1 MTASEDRKLIRRCLQ
16 EDRQAFGL
24 LLRRYQDSVYNY
36 CLRMLRNPGLAE
48 EVAQESFVR
57 TMTRL
62 DRYDERYPF
71 SAWLFKIATNLC
83 IDHLRKNKR
92 IAYSLDEDISG
103 EDGSFRRE
111 MASQGPDPH
120 EETFIR
126 ERGRLIDRAID
137 DLPEHYRSILLL
149 RHQEERSYEE
159 IAEILDL
166 PLGTVK
172 IRIHRAREQL
182 KRRLNRDEM
191 LA

>member
-1 MTASEDRKLIRRCLQ
+1 VNAAEDRKLIRRCLQ
-16 EDRQAFGL
+16 QDRQAYEL

-57 TMTRL
+57 TLTRL

-92 IAYSLDEDISG
+92 IAYSLDEDVAG
-103 EDGSFRRE
+103 EEGSYRRE
-111 MASQGPDPH
+111 VASEGPDPS
-120 EETFIR
+120 EETYIR